1 MAKRKKGCAQR
12 TIQVPY
18 TRTSRY
24 REKSFIRMTKNPRVV
39 RWHMGNTKASYDY
52 SLTLVI
58 NEPLQLRDCALE
70 SARQA
75 TNRVIE
81 KAVTKEFYYLKM
93 RAYPHHVLRENP
105 LAAGAGADR
114 LSTGMKMAF
123 GKPIGV
129 AAQVFKGSAIM
140 ELFVNEAG
148 LKAGKE
154 ALRRARTKLP
164 GQYSIEVVR
173 LSPVKAK
180 EE

>member
-12 TIQVPY
+12 TLQVPY

-24 REKSFIRMTKNPRVV
+24 REKSFIRMTKNPRIV
-39 RWHMGNTKASYDY
+39 RWHMGNTKSEYDY
-52 SLTLVI
+52 SLKLVI
-58 NEPLQLRDCALE
+58 KEPMQLRDCSIE

-75 TNRVIE
+75 CNRVIE
-81 KAVTKEFYYLKM
+81 KAVTKESYYLKI
-93 RAYPHHVLRENP
+93 RSYPHHVLRENP

-129 AAQVFKGSAIM
+129 AAQVRPGSVIM
-140 ELFVNEAG
+140 ELFVQEAG
-148 LKAGKE
+148 VKAGHE

-164 GQYSIEVVR
+164 GQYTVTEER
-173 LSPVKAK
+173 LSPLPVK